1 MLTFDLITQVRNSLT
16 WSACRGN
23 SLSFKLNI
31 LDKYTGS
38 WDMQSK
44 RWHNTR
50 MSSNQSSCTAFVRL

>member
-23 SLSFKLNI
+23 WLSFKLNV

-44 RWHNTR
+44 CWPNTR